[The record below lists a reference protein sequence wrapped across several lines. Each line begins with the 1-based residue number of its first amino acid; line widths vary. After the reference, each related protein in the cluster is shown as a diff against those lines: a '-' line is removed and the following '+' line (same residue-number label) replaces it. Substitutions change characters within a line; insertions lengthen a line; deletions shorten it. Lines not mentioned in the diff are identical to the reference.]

1 MVHEGPFLRYPDLP
15 AQPTRFAS
23 WPSGYAATVLALVA
37 ALILWGM
44 VGPSPV
50 IGPSGAIK
58 ASAAADPAHA
68 DRSGDD
74 LLLYRSIVAGMR
86 AGGDYY
92 AVTAPL
98 LRDHHYPMRP
108 FVTFRLP
115 TLALLLAA
123 LPDMA
128 GIGLMAMLSGAVIVA
143 WTIRLAPALRTAEI
157 ASWVSLLLLAGCLTV
172 ASPMLVVF
180 HESWATL
187 LVMLALALHRPED
200 APGRWWPSVIAG
212 LAAVMIRELALP
224 FILLMG
230 ALALHNRRWSET
242 AGWATVTLLFAV
254 ALALHAEQ
262 VALVTAPADPASPG
276 WTAMGGW
283 PFLIAS
289 IRASTVLN
297 SLPAI
302 ATAILVPLSL
312 LGWAAWRSAIGQTS
326 FLFLAGFAGMMML
339 IGRPDNFYWA
349 LMIAPLLLVGLV
361 FTPAALRDLGRAL
374 IPTYRPLANI

>member
-1 MVHEGPFLRYPDLP
+1 LRYPDLLSH
-15 AQPTRFAS
+15 PTRFAA
-23 WPSGYAATVLALVA
+23 WPGGLSAGIIALVA
-37 ALILWGM
+37 ALCLWGM
-44 VGPSPV
+44 AGSAPIVGPSGGTS
-50 IGPSGAIK
+50 GPTAQ
-58 ASAAADPAHA
+58 SAAGADP
-68 DRSGDD
+68 SGDD
-74 LLLYRSIVAGMR
+74 ILLYRSIVTGVR
-86 AGGDYY
+86 AGGNYY

-123 LPDMA
+123 IPDIA
-128 GIGLMAMLSGAVIVA
+128 ATGLIAMLSAGVIVA
-143 WTIRLAPALRTAEI
+143 WTLRLAPALRTAEI
-157 ASWVSLLLLAGCLTV
+157 ASWVSLGLLAGCLTV

-187 LVMLALALHRPED
+187 LVMLALALHRPDD